1 MSLLR
6 KILYA
11 SAFLALF
18 SVFSKQEAAFAIA
31 KYDPAFSVVT
41 SDFPPFSYLK
51 NGKPSG
57 VMIDIIQ
64 EVLKELEKD
73 GKQPAVH
80 DVQINYVP
88 WKRAYRMAS
97 EGTNVMLFPMGIT
110 AEREKLFV
118 WIGPRFP
125 RSIWIYSLKT
135 DKTRPLKKEDFKG
148 KLVGIVRGYA
158 WDKDLRDI
166 SAIPDETVDDR
177 ILIRKLVGHRMD
189 YIAMDEEVLRYTL
202 QLMKDTDPTVRDLKL
217 EKVYP
222 LYAGGERTFG
232 LSKTSDQDLIARLQS
247 AYQRVEKRGVIKKIC
262 KRYDIRY

>member
-6 KILYA
+6 KILYT
-11 SAFLALF
+11 SAFFGLF
-18 SVFSKQEAAFAIA
+18 SVFSKQEIAFAVV
-31 KYDPAFSVVT
+31 KYDPPFSVVT

-51 NGKPSG
+51 NGQPSG
-57 VMIDIIQ
+57 VMVDIIQ
-64 EVLKELEKD
+64 EVLKELEND
-73 GKQPAVH
+73 GKLPKIS
-80 DVQINYVP
+80 DVQINFVP

-97 EGTNVMLFPMGIT
+97 EGTNVMLFPMGINP
-110 AEREKLFV
+110 ERNKQFAWV
-118 WIGPRFP
+118 GPRFP

-135 DKTRPLKKEDFKG
+135 DKTHALKKQDFKG
-148 KLVGIVRGYA
+148 KLVGIVRGYS

-177 ILIRKLVGHRMD
+177 MLVRKLAGHRMD

-202 QLMKDTDPTVRDLKL
+202 QLMKDTDPFVRDLKL

-222 LYAGGERTFG
+222 LFAGGERTFG

-247 AYQRVEKRGVIKKIC
+247 AYLRLEKRGTIKKIC